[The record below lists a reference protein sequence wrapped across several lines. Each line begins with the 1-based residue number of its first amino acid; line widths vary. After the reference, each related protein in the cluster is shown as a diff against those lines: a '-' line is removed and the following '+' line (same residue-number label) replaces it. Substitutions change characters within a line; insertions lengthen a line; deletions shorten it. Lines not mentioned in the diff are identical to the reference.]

1 MILLKMIWSESYE
14 KRERER
20 EREDHPNFS
29 NLETLIIYSLYIIVN
44 SISHIS
50 SWSLVWVILK
60 KKMKKKKKNLN
71 LKNWDFFKNIFFLSH
86 NSPLPWQK
94 RC

>member
-1 MILLKMIWSESYE
+1 MILLKKIWSESYE
-14 KRERER
+14 ERERERER

-29 NLETLIIYSLYIIVN
+29 NLETLIIYSFYIIVN

-60 KKMKKKKKNLN
+60 
-71 LKNWDFFKNIFFLSH
+71 
-86 NSPLPWQK
+86 
-94 RC
+94 